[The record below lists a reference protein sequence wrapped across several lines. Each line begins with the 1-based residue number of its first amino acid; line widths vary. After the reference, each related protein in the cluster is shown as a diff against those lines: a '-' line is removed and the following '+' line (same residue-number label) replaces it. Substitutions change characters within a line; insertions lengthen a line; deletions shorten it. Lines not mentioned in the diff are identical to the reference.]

1 MIKKSEGKCIGRVV
15 IYSREFNSK
24 LELGFRLKAALLI
37 APVIWDE
44 FPKCVLRRKCEFLL
58 HSINT

>member
-1 MIKKSEGKCIGRVV
+1 MIKKSEGMCIRRAV

-37 APVIWDE
+37 APAMWDE
-44 FPKCVLRRKCEFLL
+44 FQNAFFTGTAFFVA
-58 HSINT
+58 